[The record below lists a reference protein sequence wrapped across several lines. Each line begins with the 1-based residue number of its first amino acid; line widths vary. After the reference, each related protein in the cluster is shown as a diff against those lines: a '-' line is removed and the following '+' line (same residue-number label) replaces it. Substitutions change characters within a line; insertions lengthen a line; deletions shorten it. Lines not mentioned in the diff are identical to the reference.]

1 MYNEKRIA
9 HTLKQ
14 LFDNTLKG
22 CIFARKL
29 YPSYFGSKPRETFVV
44 ECIMLEYYLAG
55 MKG

>member
-14 LFDNTLKG
+14 LFDNTLQG

>member
-14 LFDNTLKG
+14 LFDNTLQG

-29 YPSYFGSKPRETFVV
+29 YPSYISVQNLV
-44 ECIMLEYYLAG
+44 ELLL
-55 MKG
+55 

>member
-9 HTLKQ
+9 HTLQQ

-29 YPSYFGSKPRETFVV
+29 YPSYISIQNLVKH
-44 ECIMLEYYLAG
+44 LL
-55 MKG
+55 